1 MDGATDGA
9 IRLEALREFA
19 ADFKAPIFTQFD
31 DSVVAVSAPDFLEP
45 HGLDMHKL
53 ITGFLSRYGDVADF
67 LVAVTDLPANS
78 PLYSYAGLYVD
89 VRNTVR
95 GTGKGIF
102 DRDRPV
108 FGEKLKG
115 WIHLSY
121 FSPSFFPEALRHEI
135 PTRWRPRSSRAV
147 HGLNERC
154 REHDAGGL
162 LPRAPRLEELLP
174 DGPWKALRPRVVTLL
189 VQPQEA
195 ARGEAGQ
202 DEEREGARMIP
213 VDASMLLTRYR
224 NG

>member
-102 DRDRPV
+102 DRDRPG

-135 PTRWRPRSSRAV
+135 PTRWRPAPAGPYTASTSAV
-147 HGLNERC
+147 ASMTPGGSCHGLLGWKSYC
-154 REHDAGGL
+154 RTAGGRL
-162 LPRAPRLEELLP
+162 SDRASSPSSSKR
-174 DGPWKALRPRVVTLL
+174 KKLRGGKPVRTRN
-189 VQPQEA
+189 
-195 ARGEAGQ
+195 ARGRG
-202 DEEREGARMIP
+202 
-213 VDASMLLTRYR
+213 
-224 NG
+224 